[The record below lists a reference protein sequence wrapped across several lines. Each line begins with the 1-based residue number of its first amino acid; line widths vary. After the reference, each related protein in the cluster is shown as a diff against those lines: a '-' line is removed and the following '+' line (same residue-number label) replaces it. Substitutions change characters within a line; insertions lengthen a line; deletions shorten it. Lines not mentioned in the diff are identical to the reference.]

1 MAKKILKGILINGLI
16 FFAVMIWRVVYLE
29 VREIRL
35 DNALEGYRQVF
46 SEKVDLNASHKK
58 ELAELLIRTMR
69 GTTSSEDA
77 QISRKL
83 SQIINENKAMDEKL
97 AKAKQKFC
105 DLAEEEEP
113 LCPEKQEPAPHQGW
127 SI

>member
-1 MAKKILKGILINGLI
+1 MAKKILKEILINGLI

-105 DLAEEEEP
+105 DLAEEEE
-113 LCPEKQEPAPHQGW
+113 
-127 SI
+127 